1 VEADV
6 DEARGRLRRG
16 HGESLA
22 EEGSN
27 KALKQKRQR
36 FEYGALPASEKD
48 NAETQSTQSSE
59 EKRKPGGLA

>member
-1 VEADV
+1 LGKFSRRRKQQNIEA
-6 DEARGRLRRG
+6 
-16 HGESLA
+16 
-22 EEGSN
+22 
-27 KALKQKRQR
+27 KQQR